1 MFCKYL
7 AGWPYSRD
15 NREIDSLA
23 WLFNFQHVLLTW
35 PFRGL
40 LFSQTSCKLITKPHW
55 FFNSCSILHQ
65 LNTKSNT
72 IKSHKIQGI
81 NLIQLQYF
89 FSINKANIKYS
100 CKSQLYK
107 EVYNFDNQ
115 IDEIIVD
122 CKKKFNA

>member
-1 MFCKYL
+1 M
-7 AGWPYSRD
+7 
-15 NREIDSLA
+15 
-23 WLFNFQHVLLTW
+23 
-35 PFRGL
+35 
-40 LFSQTSCKLITKPHW
+40 KPHW

-65 LNTKSNT
+65 LNTKPNT

-89 FSINKANIKYS
+89 FSINKADIKYS

-122 CKKKFNA
+122 CKKKKKN